1 MKTAAPKAFS
11 ILLLI
16 IMVVIYGA
24 YTYCFADTR
33 VYFSP
38 TDGCQDV
45 IISEISKASETID
58 VAMYYFTAREIAQ
71 ELVKAKER
79 NVMVRVLL
87 DPSQETQTYSKSR
100 YLINKGFDVRYYVG
114 SGLMHNKFAIID
126 SAVLITGSYNW
137 TAAANHRNEE
147 NVLLITDIEL
157 IKKHQ
162 ERFEYL
168 WEKSRK
174 VD

>member
-1 MKTAAPKAFS
+1 MKIKIF
-11 ILLLI
+11 I
-16 IMVVIYGA
+16 IIVVVALFYSNCI
-24 YTYCFADTR
+24 FASTQ

-58 VAMYYFTAREIAQ
+58 IAMYYFTAREIAQ
-71 ELVKAKER
+71 ELVEAKGR
-79 NVMVRVLL
+79 GVKVRVLL

-100 YLINKGFDVRYYVG
+100 YLINKGFDIRYYVG

-126 SAVLITGSYNW
+126 SVVLITGSYNW
-137 TAAANHRNEE
+137 TAAANQRNEE
-147 NVLLITDIEL
+147 NVLIITDTEL

-168 WEKSRK
+168 WEKGRK
-174 VD
+174 VE